1 MRARRI
7 RLDLALALI
16 VAMAVAAAALV
27 HEGTAASSTVT
38 PGSPA
43 PAADAFSRAYLGY
56 LDGSVALDA
65 LPDATSQVRSLG
77 DEQIPPAARS
87 GPIRLTSLKLSHVA
101 GAAQAQALVLGRDR
115 RHEYTVEIDIHFL
128 GGRWQVNYI
137 VPPDL
142 TTILAPPAHVPAPP
156 GSLRLAASR
165 FATQYV
171 DYREGATRTLPS
183 ALPAMRRQI
192 QTGQDPL
199 VATTPTHAPARLESL
214 VLGPVA
220 DGAVAARAML
230 VDAGAQV
237 PVEFDLEQAPGGWQ
251 AWGFPEGSP

>member
-1 MRARRI
+1 MRARRL

-43 PAADAFSRAYLGY
+43 PVADAFSRAYLGY

-77 DEQIPPAARS
+77 DEQIPAAART
-87 GPIRLTSLKLSHVA
+87 GPIRLKSLQLSHVA
-101 GAAQAQALVLGRDR
+101 GAALAQALVVGRDR
-115 RHEYTVEIDIHFL
+115 RHEYTVEIDIRFL
-128 GGRWQVNYI
+128 DGRWQVNYI

-156 GSLRLAASR
+156 SALRLAASR

-171 DYREGATRTLPS
+171 DYREGATHTLPA

-199 VATTPTHAPARLESL
+199 VATTPTHAPARLASL
-214 VLGPVA
+214 VIGPVA
-220 DGAVAARAML
+220 DGAVAARAVL
-230 VDAGAQV
+230 VDAGAQL
-237 PVEFDLEQAPGGWQ
+237 PVEFDLEETAGGWQ

>member
-43 PAADAFSRAYLGY
+43 PVADTFSRAYLGY

-77 DEQIPPAARS
+77 
-87 GPIRLTSLKLSHVA
+87 V
-101 GAAQAQALVLGRDR
+101 
-115 RHEYTVEIDIHFL
+115 
-128 GGRWQVNYI
+128 
-137 VPPDL
+137 

-156 GSLRLAASR
+156 SALRLAASR
-165 FATQYV
+165 FATHYV
-171 DYREGATRTLPS
+171 DYREGASHALPA

-220 DGAVAARAML
+220 DGAVAARAIL

-237 PVEFDLEQAPGGWQ
+237 PVEFDLQQTAAGWQ
-251 AWGFPEGSP
+251 AWGFPEGSS

>member
-43 PAADAFSRAYLGY
+43 PVADAFSRAYLGY

-101 GAAQAQALVLGRDR
+101 GAAEAQALVVGRDQH
-115 RHEYTVEIDIHFL
+115 HEYSFEIDIRFVE
-128 GGRWQVNYI
+128 GRWQVVYV

-142 TTILAPPAHVPAPP
+142 DTILAPPAHVPAPT
-156 GSLRLAASR
+156 SALRLAASR

-171 DYREGATRTLPS
+171 DYREGATRTLPA

-214 VLGPVA
+214 VVGPVA

-237 PVEFDLEQAPGGWQ
+237 PVEFDLEQAAGGWQ
-251 AWGFPEGSP
+251 AWGFPEGSS

>member
-7 RLDLALALI
+7 RLDLALALV
-16 VAMAVAAAALV
+16 VAAAVAAAALV

-43 PAADAFSRAYLGY
+43 PVADAFSRAYLSY
-56 LDGSVALDA
+56 LDGAVALGA
-65 LPDATSQVRSLG
+65 VPDATSRVRSLA
-77 DEQIPPAARS
+77 DEQIPRADRS
-87 GPIRLTSLKLSHVA
+87 GTIRLTRVQLSHVA
-101 GAAQAQALVLGRDR
+101 GAAEAQALVVGRDQH
-115 RHEYTVEIDIHFL
+115 HEYSFEIDIRFVE
-128 GGRWQVNYI
+128 GRWQVVDI

-142 TTILAPPAHVPAPP
+142 DTILARPAHVPAPP
-156 GSLRLAASR
+156 SALRLAASR

-171 DYREGATRTLPS
+171 DYREGATHTLPA

-199 VATTPTHAPARLESL
+199 VATTPTHAPARLASL
-214 VLGPVA
+214 VIGPVA
-220 DGAVAARAML
+220 DGAVAARATL
-230 VDAGAQV
+230 VDAGAQL
-237 PVEFDLEQAPGGWQ
+237 PVEFDLEQTAGGWQ

>member
-7 RLDLALALI
+7 RLDLALALL

-43 PAADAFSRAYLGY
+43 PVADAFSRAYLGY
-56 LDGSVALDA
+56 LDGSVALAA
-65 LPDATSQVRSLG
+65 LPDTTSRVRSLG
-77 DEQIPPAARS
+77 NEQIPPAARS
-87 GPIRLTSLKLSHVA
+87 GPIRLTRLQLSHVA
-101 GAAQAQALVLGRDR
+101 GSAQAQALVVGRDR
-115 RHEYTVEIDIHFL
+115 RHEYTVEIDIHFID
-128 GGRWQVNYI
+128 GRWQVIYI

-142 TTILAPPAHVPAPP
+142 DTILASPARVPAPP
-156 GSLRLAASR
+156 SALRLAASR
-165 FATQYV
+165 FAVAYV
-171 DYREGATRTLPS
+171 DYREGATHSLPA

-199 VATTPTHAPARLESL
+199 VAMTPTHAPGRLASL

-220 DGAVAARAML
+220 DRAVAAHA
-230 VDAGAQV
+230 VVADAGGQV
-237 PVEFDLEQAPGGWQ
+237 PVEFDLQQTAAGWQ
-251 AWGFPEGSP
+251 AWGFPEGSQ

>member
-7 RLDLALALI
+7 RLDLALALV

-27 HEGTAASSTVT
+27 HGGTAASSTVT

-43 PAADAFSRAYLGY
+43 PVADAFSRAYLGY
-56 LDGSVALDA
+56 LDGSVGLDA
-65 LPDATSQVRSLG
+65 LPDTTSRVRLLG

-87 GPIRLTSLKLSHVA
+87 GPIRLTSLQLSHVA
-101 GAAQAQALVLGRDR
+101 GAAEAQALVVGRDR

-128 GGRWQVNYI
+128 DGRWQVIYI

-142 TTILAPPAHVPAPP
+142 TTILASPAHVPAAP
-156 GSLRLAASR
+156 SALRLAASR
-165 FATQYV
+165 FAVAYV
-171 DYREGATRTLPS
+171 DYREGATYTLPV

-199 VATTPTHAPARLESL
+199 VATTPTHTGARLESL
-214 VLGPVA
+214 ELGPVA
-220 DGAVAARAML
+220 DGAVAARAVL

-237 PVEFDLEQAPGGWQ
+237 PLEFDLQQSAGGWQ